1 MLLNVKKTK
10 KHITIFAV
18 AAVVAI
24 TSIGTTVSALAAE
37 NTLQLEGGSNITVV
51 SENGSAI
58 SYNQEGDVVQANP
71 KDSYVPHEL
80 SYEEIMERI
89 KLHEEKG
96 IPVPQAYLDAVK

>member
-10 KHITIFAV
+10 KYITIFAV

-37 NTLQLEGGSNITVV
+37 NALQLEGGSSITVV
-51 SENGSAI
+51 SENGSTI
-58 SYNQEGDVVQANP
+58 SYNQEGNVVPATP
-71 KDSYVPHEL
+71 KDSYVPREL
-80 SYEEIMERI
+80 TYEEIMERI